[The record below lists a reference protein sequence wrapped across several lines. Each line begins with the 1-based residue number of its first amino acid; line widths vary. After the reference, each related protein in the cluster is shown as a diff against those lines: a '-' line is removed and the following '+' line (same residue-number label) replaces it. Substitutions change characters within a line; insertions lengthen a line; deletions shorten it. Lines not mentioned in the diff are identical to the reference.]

1 MLIYFFEIFNIFQFN
16 HHSGSDS
23 GFSISQQNSGSS
35 FTSGQHLEIPSGSYL
50 PVAPPLQH
58 NLPPLLPPSDNYG
71 PPPSA
76 PQYRPQ
82 TSYGPPPS
90 GNYGQPSGAFSGLAI
105 QHGTVSGNL
114 KPWPVQ
120 GEPPRKP
127 IPFKQPLPQGLI
139 ESIGETVKHID
150 QQSSLV
156 SGGYSSSSGY
166 EIQAS
171 HDVSGGLYSL
181 PLENAPRPFYNGP
194 QAVSQELELPI
205 EQTHFLS
212 TQNTDCNHGI
222 PQDSYGP
229 PPSGSHQQLRS
240 SSEVSQSV
248 VSSYIP
254 PPSGIV
260 HSESSASGYTSA
272 SEQVSHE
279 VLPEPSQLRAAKSE
293 ESSSSHHSSDDGHIE
308 IQQSNERDLSQITN
322 GDFLSVQGKLGSY
335 QLQFQSANGLGD
347 NGDSNSVDGAT
358 HQQLLTEGLLQQI
371 LSAIE
376 QPNQQSDAVVPQASY
391 DQHRDHRDAADFLH
405 SPDGQAII
413 SETKKTK

>member
-1 MLIYFFEIFNIFQFN
+1 MQIP
-16 HHSGSDS
+16 S
-23 GFSISQQNSGSS
+23 NSY
-35 FTSGQHLEIPSGSYL
+35 EIP
-50 PVAPPLQH
+50 
-58 NLPPLLPPSDNYG
+58 PS
-71 PPPSA
+71 

-90 GNYGQPSGAFSGLAI
+90 GNYGPPGGGFSGLAI

-114 KPWPVQ
+114 KPWPIQ
-120 GEPPRKP
+120 GEPPRNP

-139 ESIGETVKHID
+139 ESIGETVKQID

-166 EIQAS
+166 EIQSS
-171 HDVSGGLYSL
+171 HDVTGGLYSL

-194 QAVSQELELPI
+194 QALTQELQLPI
-205 EQTHFLS
+205 EQTVYHA
-212 TQNTDCNHGI
+212 THNTDCNHGI

-229 PPSGSHQQLRS
+229 PPSGRNQQLGLG
-240 SSEVSQSV
+240 SEVSQSV
-248 VSSYIP
+248 VTSYIP

-260 HSESSASGYTSA
+260 QTETSGSGYTSA

-279 VLPEPSQLRAAKSE
+279 ILPDASQFRDAKSE
-293 ESSSSHHSSDDGHIE
+293 SDSVSHLDDGHIE
-308 IQQSNERDLSQITN
+308 IQQSNEKDLSQITN

-347 NGDSNSVDGAT
+347 SGDNNSVDGAA
-358 HQQLLTEGLLQQI
+358 HQQLLSEGLLQQI

-376 QPNQQSDAVVPQASY
+376 QPNQQSNGIVPQSSY

-413 SETKKTK
+413 SESKKTK